1 MDLKDKEESL
11 SQSQKM
17 ITLLK
22 DEYSKVIKQYK
33 ELEDYNQ
40 ELEKKENDNKK
51 IFDNFKKAHLIYEKI
66 EKQNELLKLE
76 LEKTRKELS
85 TYKGNY
91 NMKSSEFNR
100 VEKDS
105 INKELIIKDLKNEG
119 NKFITMIKDREA
131 IIENYSQKI
140 LELNHI
146 IEQKD
151 EQLKVMINFSKEI
164 NKENKSNVQELTK
177 QAVKTIKIFYNTINN
192 NKNGENENFL
202 VPIKNINNKNDKY
215 FLDNFNENIKENN
228 CSFFLKD
235 AINQKLF
242 IPEGD
247 SFINK
252 DFLITNNF
260 KTELLKNELFASYIR
275 EFNFVIFLKNII
287 TQINGDEIPTQS
299 KLSLNELVN
308 RISIFKKSFD
318 DMYKEREKYKS
329 DNEILKNRVK
339 DITLYIIKLKN
350 DVKEKG
356 KKMNEKLLMLDKA
369 YNNYMNNLNKKNEND
384 RKQYENNINELNN
397 EISKLR
403 IENDRI
409 NNVNLNL
416 EHTLRE
422 RDNIISKLNEQNDNL
437 SKRLNNLRL
446 NPNMKNNGL
455 YTINA
460 SSPNYKEDF
469 NINQKVPKINDM
481 LIYSKDKNQ
490 TIDYDINN
498 KSKFQNDEMLPL
510 NDDKRLN
517 NINELHQNSI
527 DSNDYHSFSKDCVK
541 CMERESKISDYLNE
555 IPEDKYYF
563 ITKSNLEIPQIMNK
577 LFQKFLNIMGKI
589 NITKENFAKI
599 SQDKKLKVSQLVDI
613 LSQVEK
619 LFQNLVN
626 SIDKV
631 NKTIIQNTN
640 DIMPIFNFIS
650 NIAYDGNYDLSKTKS
665 INPYE
670 SLNNILDNPNEN
682 INYNKPII
690 ANNNINNNNFE
701 NINNLIPN
709 LIQYFD
715 INPKIFSSSEL
726 MKYYSIYENHNI
738 LEVLNIFKANCYE
751 LKQNLDN
758 IQLTYDTESNYD
770 SSDNKWGKNSAMGS
784 ENEINTYKIVN
795 QKIMMLKKFEFDYS
809 ILMELIKNYLVAFE
823 MIFRILKSEKNSYN
837 NNINIGEEINELY
850 NIFEDLVFYKIDEM
864 NDDVIFNRRFL
875 TKLLHNHKE
884 YLLIFY
890 DL

>member
-422 RDNIISKLNEQNDNL
+422 RDNIISKLNEQNDSL
-437 SKRLNNLRL
+437 SQRLNNLRL

-795 QKIMMLKKFEFDYS
+795 EKIMMLKKFEFDYS

>member
-91 NMKSSEFNR
+91 NMKSTEFNR

-177 QAVKTIKIFYNTINN
+177 QAVKTIKIFYNTIN

-369 YNNYMNNLNKKNEND
+369 YNNYLNNLNKKNEND
-384 RKQYENNINELNN
+384 KKQYENNINELNN

-422 RDNIISKLNEQNDNL
+422 RDNIISKLNEQNDSL
-437 SKRLNNLRL
+437 SQRLNNLRL

-481 LIYSKDKNQ
+481 LIYNKDKNQ

-631 NKTIIQNTN
+631 NKTVIQNTN

>member
-1 MDLKDKEESL
+1 LDLKDKEESL

-91 NMKSSEFNR
+91 NMKSTEFNR

-177 QAVKTIKIFYNTINN
+177 QAVKTIKIFYNTIN

-299 KLSLNELVN
+299 KLSLNELIN

-527 DSNDYHSFSKDCVK
+527 DSNDYHSFSKDCIK

-563 ITKSNLEIPQIMNK
+563 ITNSNLEIPQIMNK

-631 NKTIIQNTN
+631 NKNIIQNTN

>member
-1 MDLKDKEESL
+1 
-11 SQSQKM
+11 
-17 ITLLK
+17 
-22 DEYSKVIKQYK
+22 
-33 ELEDYNQ
+33 
-40 ELEKKENDNKK
+40 
-51 IFDNFKKAHLIYEKI
+51 
-66 EKQNELLKLE
+66 
-76 LEKTRKELS
+76 
-85 TYKGNY
+85 
-91 NMKSSEFNR
+91 
-100 VEKDS
+100 
-105 INKELIIKDLKNEG
+105 
-119 NKFITMIKDREA
+119 
-131 IIENYSQKI
+131 
-140 LELNHI
+140 
-146 IEQKD
+146 
-151 EQLKVMINFSKEI
+151 
-164 NKENKSNVQELTK
+164 
-177 QAVKTIKIFYNTINN
+177 
-192 NKNGENENFL
+192 
-202 VPIKNINNKNDKY
+202 
-215 FLDNFNENIKENN
+215 
-228 CSFFLKD
+228 
-235 AINQKLF
+235 
-242 IPEGD
+242 
-247 SFINK
+247 
-252 DFLITNNF
+252 
-260 KTELLKNELFASYIR
+260 
-275 EFNFVIFLKNII
+275 
-287 TQINGDEIPTQS
+287 
-299 KLSLNELVN
+299 
-308 RISIFKKSFD
+308 
-318 DMYKEREKYKS
+318 
-329 DNEILKNRVK
+329 
-339 DITLYIIKLKN
+339 
-350 DVKEKG
+350 
-356 KKMNEKLLMLDKA
+356 
-369 YNNYMNNLNKKNEND
+369 
-384 RKQYENNINELNN
+384 
-397 EISKLR
+397 
-403 IENDRI
+403 
-409 NNVNLNL
+409 
-416 EHTLRE
+416 
-422 RDNIISKLNEQNDNL
+422 
-437 SKRLNNLRL
+437 
-446 NPNMKNNGL
+446 MKNNGL

-481 LIYSKDKNQ
+481 LIYNKDKNQ

-631 NKTIIQNTN
+631 NKNIIQNTN
-640 DIMPIFNFIS
+640 DIMPIFNFVS
-650 NIAYDGNYDLSKTKS
+650 NIAYEDNYDLDKTKS

>member
-422 RDNIISKLNEQNDNL
+422 RDNIISKLNEQNDSL
-437 SKRLNNLRL
+437 SQRLNNLRL

-631 NKTIIQNTN
+631 NKNIIQNTN

-751 LKQNLDN
+751 LKKNLDN

>member
-287 TQINGDEIPTQS
+287 TQINGEEIPTQS

-437 SKRLNNLRL
+437 SQRLNNLRL

-481 LIYSKDKNQ
+481 LIYNKDKNQ

-527 DSNDYHSFSKDCVK
+527 DSNDYHSSSKDCVK

-709 LIQYFD
+709 LIQNFD

-770 SSDNKWGKNSAMGS
+770 TSDNKWGKNSAMGS

>member
-631 NKTIIQNTN
+631 NKNIIQNTN

>member
-192 NKNGENENFL
+192 KNGENENFL

-369 YNNYMNNLNKKNEND
+369 YNNYLNNLNKKNEND
-384 RKQYENNINELNN
+384 KKQYENNINELNN

-481 LIYSKDKNQ
+481 LIYNKDKNQ

-631 NKTIIQNTN
+631 NKNIIQNTN

>member
-192 NKNGENENFL
+192 KNGENENFL

-369 YNNYMNNLNKKNEND
+369 YNNYLNNLNKKNEND
-384 RKQYENNINELNN
+384 KKQYENNINELNN

-422 RDNIISKLNEQNDNL
+422 RDNIISKLNEQNDSL
-437 SKRLNNLRL
+437 SQRLNNLRL

-481 LIYSKDKNQ
+481 LIYNKDKNQ

-770 SSDNKWGKNSAMGS
+770 TSDNKWGKNSAMGS

>member
-91 NMKSSEFNR
+91 NMKSTEFNR

-177 QAVKTIKIFYNTINN
+177 QAVKTIKIFYNTIN

-299 KLSLNELVN
+299 KLSLNELIN

-527 DSNDYHSFSKDCVK
+527 DSNDYHSFSKDCIK

-631 NKTIIQNTN
+631 NKNIIQNTN

-770 SSDNKWGKNSAMGS
+770 SSDNKWVKNSLIGWQ
-784 ENEINTYKIVN
+784 NEINTYKIVN
-795 QKIMMLKKFEFDYS
+795 EKIMMLKKFEFDYS

>member
-91 NMKSSEFNR
+91 NMKSTEFNR

-177 QAVKTIKIFYNTINN
+177 QAVKTIKIFYNTIN

-527 DSNDYHSFSKDCVK
+527 DSNDYHSFSKDCIK

-631 NKTIIQNTN
+631 NKNIIQNTN

>member
-91 NMKSSEFNR
+91 NMKSTEFNR

-177 QAVKTIKIFYNTINN
+177 QAVKTIKIFYNTIN

-299 KLSLNELVN
+299 KLSLNELIN

-527 DSNDYHSFSKDCVK
+527 DSNDYHSFSKDCIK

-631 NKTIIQNTN
+631 NKNIIQNTN

-770 SSDNKWGKNSAMGS
+770 SSDNKWVKNSSTGWQ
-784 ENEINTYKIVN
+784 NE
-795 QKIMMLKKFEFDYS
+795 M
-809 ILMELIKNYLVAFE
+809 
-823 MIFRILKSEKNSYN
+823 
-837 NNINIGEEINELY
+837 
-850 NIFEDLVFYKIDEM
+850 NIFSGF
-864 NDDVIFNRRFL
+864 
-875 TKLLHNHKE
+875 
-884 YLLIFY
+884 
-890 DL
+890 

>member
-91 NMKSSEFNR
+91 NMKSTEFNR

-177 QAVKTIKIFYNTINN
+177 QAVKTIKIFYNTIN

-369 YNNYMNNLNKKNEND
+369 YNNYLNNLNKKNEND
-384 RKQYENNINELNN
+384 KKQYENNINELNN

-631 NKTIIQNTN
+631 NKNIIQNTN

>member
-91 NMKSSEFNR
+91 NMKSTEFNR

-177 QAVKTIKIFYNTINN
+177 QAVKTIKIFYNTIN

-299 KLSLNELVN
+299 KLSLNELIN

-527 DSNDYHSFSKDCVK
+527 DSNDYHSFSKDCIK

-631 NKTIIQNTN
+631 NKNIIQNTN

>member
-192 NKNGENENFL
+192 KNGENENFL

-299 KLSLNELVN
+299 KLSLNELIN

>member
-177 QAVKTIKIFYNTINN
+177 QAVKTIKIFYNTIN

-422 RDNIISKLNEQNDNL
+422 RDNIISKLNEQNDSL
-437 SKRLNNLRL
+437 SQRLNNLRL

-481 LIYSKDKNQ
+481 LIYNKDKNQ

-770 SSDNKWGKNSAMGS
+770 TSDNKWGKNSAMGS

>member
-177 QAVKTIKIFYNTINN
+177 QAVKTIKIFYNTIN

-527 DSNDYHSFSKDCVK
+527 DSNDYHSFSKDCIK

>member
-91 NMKSSEFNR
+91 NMKSTEFNR

-177 QAVKTIKIFYNTINN
+177 QAVKTIKIFYNTIN

-299 KLSLNELVN
+299 KLSLNELIN

-498 KSKFQNDEMLPL
+498 KSKFQNDE
-510 NDDKRLN
+510 
-517 NINELHQNSI
+517 I
-527 DSNDYHSFSKDCVK
+527 DSNDYHSFSKDCIK

-631 NKTIIQNTN
+631 NKNIIQNTN

>member
-91 NMKSSEFNR
+91 NMKSTEFNR

-177 QAVKTIKIFYNTINN
+177 QAVKTIKIFYNTIN

-299 KLSLNELVN
+299 KLSLNELIN

-631 NKTIIQNTN
+631 NKNIIQNTN

>member
-192 NKNGENENFL
+192 KNGENENFL

-369 YNNYMNNLNKKNEND
+369 YNNYLNNLNKKNEND
-384 RKQYENNINELNN
+384 KKQYENNINELNN

-422 RDNIISKLNEQNDNL
+422 RDNIISKLNEQNDSL
-437 SKRLNNLRL
+437 SQRLNNLRL

-481 LIYSKDKNQ
+481 LIYNKDKNQ

>member
-192 NKNGENENFL
+192 KNGENENFL

-299 KLSLNELVN
+299 KLSLNELIN

-527 DSNDYHSFSKDCVK
+527 DSNDYHSFSKDCIK

-631 NKTIIQNTN
+631 NKNIIQNTN

>member
-192 NKNGENENFL
+192 KNGENENFL

-299 KLSLNELVN
+299 KLSLNELIN

-481 LIYSKDKNQ
+481 LIYNKDKNQ

>member
-287 TQINGDEIPTQS
+287 TQINGEEIPTQS

-437 SKRLNNLRL
+437 SQRLNNLRL

-481 LIYSKDKNQ
+481 LIYNKDKNQ

-770 SSDNKWGKNSAMGS
+770 TSDNKWGKNSAMGS

>member
-91 NMKSSEFNR
+91 NMKSTEFNR

-177 QAVKTIKIFYNTINN
+177 QAVKTIKIFYNTIN

-631 NKTIIQNTN
+631 NKNIIQNTN

>member
-1 MDLKDKEESL
+1 
-11 SQSQKM
+11 M

-192 NKNGENENFL
+192 KNGENENFL

-287 TQINGDEIPTQS
+287 TQINGEEIPTQS

-437 SKRLNNLRL
+437 SQRLNNLRL

-481 LIYSKDKNQ
+481 LIYNKDKNQ

-527 DSNDYHSFSKDCVK
+527 DSNDYHSSSKDCVK

-770 SSDNKWGKNSAMGS
+770 TSDNKWGKNSAMGS

>member
-177 QAVKTIKIFYNTINN
+177 QAVKTIKIFYNTIN

-422 RDNIISKLNEQNDNL
+422 RDNIISKLNEQNDSL
-437 SKRLNNLRL
+437 SQRLNNLRL

-481 LIYSKDKNQ
+481 LIYNKDKNQ

>member
-91 NMKSSEFNR
+91 NMKSTEFNR

-177 QAVKTIKIFYNTINN
+177 QAVKTIKIFYNTIN

-527 DSNDYHSFSKDCVK
+527 DSNDYHSFSKDCIK

-631 NKTIIQNTN
+631 NKNIIQNTN

-809 ILMELIKNYLVAFE
+809 ILMELIKNYLV
-823 MIFRILKSEKNSYN
+823 
-837 NNINIGEEINELY
+837 NIGEEINELY